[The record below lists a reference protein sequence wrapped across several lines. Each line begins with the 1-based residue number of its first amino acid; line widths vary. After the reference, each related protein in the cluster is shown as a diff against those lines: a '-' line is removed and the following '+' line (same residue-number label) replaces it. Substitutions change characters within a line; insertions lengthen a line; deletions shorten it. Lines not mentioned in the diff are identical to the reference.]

1 MARPQLVSEPRP
13 TKLKKSEL
21 KAMRAAGYAPA
32 SIYGTHLD
40 EALNVKVK
48 VADVRDCVKT
58 EAGATAIIELKI
70 DGAKD
75 TLPVMLKQI
84 ERDSVSRKVM
94 HLTFQAVSMDEPVEA
109 TIPVHL
115 VGEAPGVA
123 MGGIIEQ
130 AHSELAVRALPGD
143 MPPSIELD
151 ISGLNIGDSITIGS
165 INIPKVELLGIADDV
180 VVAVKTSTL
189 QVEAPEVEAAEGGE
203 EAAAEAAGGEEASE
217 E

>member
-1 MARPQLVSEPRP
+1 MARPQLISEPRQ
-13 TKLKKSEL
+13 TGLKKSEL

-32 SIYGTHLD
+32 SIYGTQL
-40 EALNVKVK
+40 EESLNVKVK
-48 VADVRDCVKT
+48 VADVRDCIKT

-70 DGAKD
+70 EGEKD
-75 TLPVMLKQI
+75 TLPVMLKQVD
-84 ERDSVSRKVM
+84 RDSVSRKVM

-130 AHSELAVRALPGD
+130 AHSELAIRALPGD

-165 INIPKVELLGIADDV
+165 INLPKVELLGIPEDV

-189 QVEAPEVEAAEGGE
+189 QVEAPEAEEAAQGE
-203 EAAAEAAGGEEASE
+203 EAAAAAERGEEESAE
-217 E
+217 